1 MNGVRNTFLVAQ
13 REATER
19 ARSRV
24 YLASTA
30 LTLVI
35 VAGLIAVMVWT
46 EGGTEHYRV
55 GLAGETPTGLVAA
68 ITASATAAD
77 SEVTFETFADAGAV
91 TAAVSDKVVQA
102 GVVDGDTLIVRRAG
116 ESPLESILA
125 GAVRQVRLLQALAE
139 AGIDPETLA
148 ADLEVTITATE
159 PPSSSED
166 EAVAM
171 AAVVLLFLVITT
183 YGQWV
188 LLGVLD
194 EKSSRVVEQIVSSV
208 SVRALLAGKVIG
220 IGLLGIG
227 QLVLL
232 LAGGLGA
239 GILLDAFTIPSST
252 LPTAAWSL
260 VWFILGFAFYAVLYA
275 AAASLV
281 SRSEDAQAAAMP
293 VALVSVAAYL
303 GTFGLMASSE
313 PDSMVARLV
322 SLLPP
327 VAPIAYP
334 ARIAAGAVPWWELG
348 LGLAVTAAAVVVV
361 VRLAARIYAGA
372 LLSQGSRIGLR
383 RAWRA
388 AGELSAR

>member
-1 MNGVRNTFLVAQ
+1 MNAWRSTYLVAL
-13 REATER
+13 REAVER
-19 ARSRV
+19 ARSRA

-30 LTLVI
+30 LIMVI
-35 VAGLIAVMVWT
+35 VGGLIAVMVWT
-46 EGGTEHYRV
+46 AGGSAHYRV
-55 GLAGETPTGLVAA
+55 GIAGEPPSGLVAA
-68 ITASATAAD
+68 IDAAATAAD
-77 SEVTFETFADAGAV
+77 AEVTFESFPDAAAL
-91 TAAVSDKVVQA
+91 TAAVGDKVVHA
-102 GVVDGDTLIVRRAG
+102 GVAAGDTVVVRRAG
-116 ESPLESILA
+116 ESPIESILTA
-125 GAVRQVRLLQALAE
+125 AVRQVRLLAALE
-139 AGIDPETLA
+139 GAGIDPATLA
-148 ADLEVTITATE
+148 ADMEVAIEATE
-159 PPSSSED
+159 PPSSDED
-166 EAVAM
+166 EAVAS
-171 AAVVLLFLVITT
+171 AAVILLFLVITT

-194 EKSSRVVEQIVSSV
+194 EKSTRVVEQIVSSV

-232 LAGGLGA
+232 VAVALGA
-239 GILLDAFTIPSST
+239 GAALDAFTLPAST

-260 VWFILGFAFYAVLYA
+260 VWFVLGFAFYAVLYA
-275 AAASLV
+275 AAGSLV
-281 SRSEDAQAAAMP
+281 SRSEDAQTAALP

-303 GTFGLMASSE
+303 GSFGLMASE

-334 ARIAAGAVPWWELG
+334 ARIAAGGVPWWEIC

-361 VRLAARIYAGA
+361 VRIAARIYAGG
-372 LLSQGSRIGLR
+372 LLAQGSRIGWR

-388 AGELSAR
+388 AGELAAR

>member
-1 MNGVRNTFLVAQ
+1 MNGWRNTFLVAQ

-19 ARSRV
+19 VRSRA

-30 LTLVI
+30 LTVLI

-46 EGGTEHYRV
+46 EGGSQRFRV
-55 GLAGETPTGLVAA
+55 GLAGETPNGLVAA
-68 ITASATAAD
+68 INATAAAAD
-77 SEVTFETFADAGAV
+77 SAVTFETFADAEAV

-102 GVVDGDTLIVRRAG
+102 GVVDGDTLVVRRAG
-116 ESPLESILA
+116 ESPLEPILVA
-125 GAVRQVRLLQALAE
+125 AVRQVRLLQALEE

-148 ADLEVTITATE
+148 AGLEVTVEATE
-159 PPSSSED
+159 PPSSGED

-183 YGQWV
+183 YGQWI

-232 LAGGLGA
+232 VAGGLGA

-252 LPTAAWSL
+252 LATAAWSL
-260 VWFILGFAFYAVLYA
+260 VWFVLGFAFYAVLYA

-281 SRSEDAQAAAMP
+281 SRSEDAQTAAMP

-303 GTFGLMASSE
+303 GTFGLMAAE
-313 PDSMVARLV
+313 PDSLTVRLV

-334 ARIAAGAVPWWELG
+334 ARIAAGGVPWWELC
-348 LGLAVTAAAVVVV
+348 LGLVVTAAAVIVVA
-361 VRLAARIYAGA
+361 RLAARIYAGA

-388 AGELSAR
+388 AGELAAR

>member
-1 MNGVRNTFLVAQ
+1 MNGWRNTFLVAQ

-19 ARSRV
+19 ARSRA

-30 LTLVI
+30 LTLLI

-46 EGGTEHYRV
+46 EGGTQRYRV
-55 GLAGETPTGLVAA
+55 GLAGDTPAALAAA
-68 ITASATAAD
+68 ITATATAAD
-77 SEVTFETFADAGAV
+77 SEVTFETFADAEAV

-102 GVVDGDTLIVRRAG
+102 GVVDGDTLVVRRAG
-116 ESPLESILA
+116 ESPLEPILVA
-125 GAVRQVRLLQALAE
+125 AVRQVRLLRALE
-139 AGIDPETLA
+139 EVGIDPATLA
-148 ADLEVTITATE
+148 AGLEVTVEATE
-159 PPSSSED
+159 PPSSGED

-183 YGQWV
+183 YGQWI

-232 LAGGLGA
+232 VAGGLGA

-281 SRSEDAQAAAMP
+281 SRSEDAQTAAMP

-303 GTFGLMASSE
+303 GTFGLMAAE
-313 PDSMVARLV
+313 PDSLTVRLV

-334 ARIAAGAVPWWELG
+334 ARIAAGGVPWWELC
-348 LGLAVTAAAVVVV
+348 LGLVVTAAAVVVV
-361 VRLAARIYAGA
+361 ARLAARIYAGA
-372 LLSQGSRIGLR
+372 LLSQGSRMGLR

-388 AGELSAR
+388 AGELAAR